1 MNIVLCC
8 DFRPLSLPFPFVIFE
23 GFLLAFF
30 SLSFLTLRK
39 SYHVNK
45 LSWTHCCQCPG
56 RINSYE
62 GKKVVFSF
70 FFFSGQHKFLC
81 CVLSCLSCSTRKKK
95 RERTEPFWLHST
107 ARCMAKVAHVC
118 RRSERKHRQCG
129 SDDDDILIPR
139 ILVIVRAFVASS
151 NLHSRLEEHMN
162 AVEPVHHL
170 GQRKETA
177 TTTEQRVSSHRET
190 QFLW

>member
-81 CVLSCLSCSTRKKK
+81 CVSCRTSHARPEKRNESELNRFDCTRLLAVWRRWHTIAEGQKGSADNVDQMMMTFSYLAYSSSCARSSHLQISTR
-95 RERTEPFWLHST
+95 
-107 ARCMAKVAHVC
+107 
-118 RRSERKHRQCG
+118 G
-129 SDDDDILIPR
+129 
-139 ILVIVRAFVASS
+139 
-151 NLHSRLEEHMN
+151 
-162 AVEPVHHL
+162 
-170 GQRKETA
+170 
-177 TTTEQRVSSHRET
+177 
-190 QFLW
+190 